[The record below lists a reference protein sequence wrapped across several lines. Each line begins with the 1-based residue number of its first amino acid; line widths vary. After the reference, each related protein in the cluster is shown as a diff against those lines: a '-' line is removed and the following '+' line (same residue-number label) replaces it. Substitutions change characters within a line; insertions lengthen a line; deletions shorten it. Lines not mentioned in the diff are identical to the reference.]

1 MQNTEHH
8 FRSTLTYSEFQN
20 NILQC
25 FLTLGKQMAWM
36 GLEPRKIWAALNV
49 DTTHFKHGHDPVSIL
64 DPSLKFDEYE
74 IAEYFN
80 FDTIKHTEFATGLQ
94 DLYELAF
101 HGRYYPGSEY
111 GQDEV
116 FTRINDLLELYAT
129 SQLSE
134 QIDGYGGG
142 ARSEAQELQKVLYL
156 ADARLILEGIT
167 THTFCRAVHFD
178 DQLIPNHVRELS
190 LASHRAGELTIKQ
203 LAALSMMTP
212 ESIRAAANPK
222 RANALVTTK
231 SPFDGSTVIDI
242 AEARRWLDSKGMRVP
257 MIATQE
263 SNLFPKPSLKNAD
276 TPGKFHS
283 VLLQLWEESEKNGT
297 PPDLQEM
304 LVLCVDH
311 QALTD
316 LGHELCPEQ
325 SSVFIKKGLQAGS
338 QLLLE
343 LSKRLGE

>member
-1 MQNTEHH
+1 MQTTEHR
-8 FRSTLTYSEFQN
+8 FRPTLTYAEFQN

-36 GLEPRKIWAALNV
+36 GLEPKKIWAALNV
-49 DTTHFKHGHDPVSIL
+49 DTTHFSHGHNPGSIL
-64 DPSLKFDEYE
+64 DPSLKFNEYE

-94 DLYELAF
+94 DLYALAF

-111 GQDEV
+111 GQDEA

-134 QIDGYGGG
+134 QIDGFGGR
-142 ARSEAQELQKVLYL
+142 ARSEARELQNVLYL

-167 THTFCRAVHFD
+167 THTFCRAIHFD
-178 DQLIPNHVRELS
+178 DQLVINHARELTS
-190 LASHRAGELTIKQ
+190 APHRAGELTIKQ

-222 RANALVTTK
+222 RGNALVTMK
-231 SPFDGSTVIDI
+231 SPFDGTTVIDI

-257 MIATQE
+257 MMATQE

-283 VLLQLWEESEKNGT
+283 VLLQLWEESGKSGS

-304 LVLCVDH
+304 LVLCADP
-311 QALTD
+311 QALTS
-316 LGHELCPEQ
+316 LGQELCPEQ